1 MIVELTCFWIVSFT
15 FLLVMLLAFLSP
27 VAINIGYYL
36 SYKDIALIS
45 NSASDN
51 ALDNK
56 QAYDTV
62 IRPGFAF
69 KQIGDAVVAVRLVRS
84 KILSNCN
91 IA

>member
-1 MIVELTCFWIVSFT
+1 
-15 FLLVMLLAFLSP
+15 MLCYIFA
-27 VAINIGYYL
+27 VAIKTGYYL

-56 QAYDTV
+56 WAYDTI

-69 KQIGDAVVAVRLVRS
+69 KQIGDAVVAVRIVSS
-84 KILSNCN
+84 KSLSNSS

>member
-1 MIVELTCFWIVSFT
+1 MAFT
-15 FLLVMLLAFLSP
+15 FIARTAACFLFE

-51 ALDNK
+51 ALDDK
-56 QAYDTV
+56 QAYDTI

-69 KQIGDAVVAVRLVRS
+69 KQIGDAVVAVRLFQQQN
-84 KILSNCN
+84 K
-91 IA
+91 